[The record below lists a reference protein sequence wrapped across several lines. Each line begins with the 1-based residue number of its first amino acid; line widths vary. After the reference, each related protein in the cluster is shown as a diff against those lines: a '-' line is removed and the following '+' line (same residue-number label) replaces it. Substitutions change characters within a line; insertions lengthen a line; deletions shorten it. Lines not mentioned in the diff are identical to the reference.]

1 MAIWPDG
8 TQQIFHYEVA
18 PQESQTEWQT
28 FFEHLAAR
36 GVDLSAVEL
45 VVSDGTNGLPPVL
58 ETCLPN
64 ALRCTPLSRQ
74 KTTQFKIVPA
84 QVTS

>member
-1 MAIWPDG
+1 V
-8 TQQIFHYEVA
+8 HYEVA
-18 PQESQTEWQT
+18 PQESQTQWQT

-58 ETCLPN
+58 DTCMP
-64 ALRCTPLSRQ
+64 
-74 KTTQFKIVPA
+74 KTHNTNVASLTKSEPCNGI
-84 QVTS
+84 

>member
-8 TQQIFHYEVA
+8 TQQIVHYEVA
-18 PQESQTEWQT
+18 PQESQTQWQT

-58 ETCLPN
+58 DTCMP
-64 ALRCTPLSRQ
+64 
-74 KTTQFKIVPA
+74 KTHNTNVASLTKSEPCNGI
-84 QVTS
+84 